1 MTSKYDKIRNEAM
14 KALIG
19 DLTDIAR
26 ECPDKDTSDKLINAL
41 AEYNEKRWAASES
54 VVEWAKDRI
63 GGGV

>member
-1 MTSKYDKIRNEAM
+1 MSKYDKIRIDAVI
-14 KALIG
+14 ALIG